1 MSNDIFTGN
10 NFKLFYNNDTA
21 NRIPDNA
28 GNEEINELAAMP
40 SFGIESEIQT
50 LETYDSEYSSK
61 LAAEQNVD
69 NIDITVN
76 YIPNDETHAF
86 LDAATESQKE
96 FQLTLRYNI
105 EDGLI
110 NYSMVNGQIQ
120 SANVSGDKDT
130 VVMKTYS
137 FVPTDVITRDGTAL
151 ASAALVEGSYGV
163 GSNGGD
169 VPQYQPER
177 PLGNSF
183 IKIPASQVGNPASAD
198 MMGVGLIDG
207 TTFSS
212 IAMTKTGSLAIY
224 AKNQTTAW
232 QRILTTNLGDT
243 KYVALTGDQTI
254 AGNKT
259 FSGNVKVN
267 SLISAN
273 KITGADVE
281 ATGAITG
288 ESIKTTTSTLGVASA
303 GSLTLGQALTVANGG
318 TGAKTAAEARTN
330 LGVKAAG
337 TFDIVPVANGGT
349 GASTVAQA
357 QVNLGIVTST
367 AMDGKYLIKASNL
380 SDLTNVANARTNL
393 GLGTSAVTNTGTS
406 GATIP
411 LLSTENTW
419 SGNQQF
425 NGNQNRFSANS
436 STGGG
441 IEIGSTVAAS
451 TSYIDFHSSGS
462 TVDYDS
468 RIQSTGGST
477 TAAGSGSMNIMAA
490 SLHFNGVLTLTNKL
504 AITEGGTG
512 ANSVDAARNNLQAMY
527 RSQTA
532 LAASVNLDTLGA
544 AQSGF
549 YYQTLNASATPA
561 NKYPIA
567 EAGGLYVYPTGA
579 GTAQACVQEYTS
591 YASNR
596 KWRRALAGTAG
607 WTAWKEYLTNDQL
620 GVTIPTLDG
629 GNQWNGSQTIKTG
642 GLQVGTLNAS
652 TVGFELGS
660 TTTKAGSFI
669 DFHSSGTGNDYDA
682 RIYVGEGSATVGQG
696 LMTFTNGGSYF
707 SSLITTPGINV
718 TNNGTAK
725 FSNAASNPLTITST
739 NPCLSF
745 VESDSSDSTYLFV
758 ADGGSFRLN
767 RDNTGGVALFNYSR
781 ATNTMSFAGVNTA
794 LGNATV
800 AGSLDVNDVNA
811 SGRVTARS
819 NGESYRLVSPTGSA
833 SYVMSYTADTGAVA
847 DRRWYV
853 GNASADNTVVLHNS
867 RTNGAIYISTTGV
880 ITLTARSNGTGT
892 GTVYNTIFQGNG
904 TISGPLGTV
913 TQVAS
918 DIKLKDD
925 VVPAKEGALQ
935 RINSIKC
942 VEFTWKNEGR
952 RDRGFIAQQ
961 IQKLDDLYTFNVE
974 GSEYLNYSQTAL
986 MSDTFGA
993 IQELT
998 QQVQDQQSQ
1007 VDELKALVQQLMNK

>member
-1 MSNDIFTGN
+1 MSDNIFTGN

-40 SFGIESEIQT
+40 SFGIESEIQI

-69 NIDITVN
+69 NIEITVN

-120 SANVSGDKDT
+120 SANVFGDKDT

-151 ASAALVEGSYGV
+151 ASTALVEGSYGV

-169 VPQYQPER
+169 VPQYQPDR

-183 IKIPASQVGNPASAD
+183 IKIPASQASNPASAD

-232 QRILTTNLGDT
+232 QRILTTSLGDT

-273 KITGADVE
+273 KITGTDVE
-281 ATGAITG
+281 VTGAITG
-288 ESIKTTTSTLGVASA
+288 ESINTTTSTLGIANA
-303 GSLTLGQALTVANGG
+303 GTLTLGQALTVGNGG
-318 TGAKTAAEARTN
+318 TGAKIAAEARTN

-367 AMDGKYLIKASNL
+367 AMDSKYLIKASNL
-380 SDLTNVANARTNL
+380 SDLTNVATARTNL
-393 GLGTSAVTNTGTS
+393 GVYSKAEVDLKEATLQTS
-406 GATIP
+406 
-411 LLSTENTW
+411 
-419 SGNQQF
+419 
-425 NGNQNRFSANS
+425 
-436 STGGG
+436 
-441 IEIGSTVAAS
+441 IET
-451 TSYIDFHSSGS
+451 
-462 TVDYDS
+462 
-468 RIQSTGGST
+468 
-477 TAAGSGSMNIMAA
+477 
-490 SLHFNGVLTLTNKL
+490 KL
-504 AITEGGTG
+504 AKSSNLSDVVNIAT
-512 ANSVDAARNNLQAMY
+512 ARNNLQAMY

-532 LAASVNLDTLGA
+532 LGTTNLDTLGA
-544 AQSGF
+544 ALAGF
-549 YYQTLNASATPA
+549 YYQTVNVNATAE
-561 NKYPIA
+561 NNYPIA

-591 YASNR
+591 YNSNR
-596 KWRRALAGTAG
+596 KWRRVLAGSSG
-607 WTAWKEYLTNDQL
+607 WTAWKEYLTSDQM
-620 GVTIPTLDG
+620 GATIPKLNG
-629 GNQWNGSQTIKTG
+629 GNAWNGSQTIMTG
-642 GLQVGTLNAS
+642 GLQVGSLNTS

-660 TTTKAGSFI
+660 TTTKTGSFI

-682 RIYVGEGSATVGQG
+682 RIYCGEGSATVGQG
-696 LMTFTNGGSYF
+696 LMTFSNAGSYF
-707 SSLITTPGINV
+707 SSLITTPGISV
-718 TNNGTAK
+718 TNNGPVK
-725 FSNAASNPLTITST
+725 FSNAASNPVTITST

-745 VESDSSDSTYLFV
+745 VESDSSDSTYMFV

-781 ATNTMSFAGVNTA
+781 TTNTMSFAGVSTQ
-794 LGNATV
+794 LGNTTV
-800 AGSLDVNDVNA
+800 TGTLDVGDINA

-819 NGESYRLVSPTGSA
+819 NGESFRLVSPTGSA
-833 SYVMSYTADTGAVA
+833 SYVMAYIDDTGAVSS
-847 DRRWYV
+847 RRWYV
-853 GNASADNTVVLHNS
+853 GNSSADNTVVLHNS
-867 RTNGAIYISTTGV
+867 RTNGAVYLNTTGV

-892 GTVYNTIFQGNG
+892 GTVYNTAFQTNG
-904 TISGPLGTV
+904 TIVGPLGTV

-918 DIKLKDD
+918 DIKLKED
-925 VVPAKEGALQ
+925 VLPAKEGALQ
-935 RINSIKC
+935 RINNIKC
-942 VEFTWKNEGR
+942 VEFTWINEGR

-961 IQKLDDLYTFNVE
+961 IQKLDDLYTFIVE

-1007 VDELKALVQQLMNK
+1007 IDELKELVQQLINK

>member
-76 YIPNDETHAF
+76 YIPDDETHAF

-207 TTFSS
+207 TTFSY

-393 GLGTSAVTNTGTS
+393 GLGTSAVINTGTS

-425 NGNQNRFSANS
+425 NGNQNRFAANS

-596 KWRRALAGTAG
+596 KWRRVLAGTAG

-642 GLQVGTLNAS
+642 GLQVGTLNTS

-696 LMTFTNGGSYF
+696 LMTFSNGGSYF

-781 ATNTMSFAGVNTA
+781 TTNTMNFGGVITA
-794 LGNATV
+794 LGNTTC
-800 AGSLDVNDVNA
+800 AGTFDVTSN
-811 SGRVTARS
+811 RVTCGGSSAGTDAIMLRS
-819 NGESYRLVSPTGSA
+819 NGSA
-833 SYVMSYTADTGAVA
+833 SYTCNLASNGVVRIRAGFSETVGNYGFQTYTAAGSPQY
-847 DRRWYV
+847 W
-853 GNASADNTVVLHNS
+853 
-867 RTNGAIYISTTGV
+867 IS
-880 ITLTARSNGTGT
+880 L
-892 GTVYNTIFQGNG
+892 
-904 TISGPLGTV
+904 PLGGGALALQGT
-913 TQVAS
+913 S
-918 DIKLKDD
+918 GRDYKEDIVEAKTDEALERILSQKMVNFVYKDD
-925 VVPAKEGALQ
+925 EQKRQRFGIIAEESEINTPQYVKHNPEIYDEVLDEEGN
-935 RINSIKC
+935 I
-942 VEFTWKNEGR
+942 VEQLT
-952 RDRGFIAQQ
+952 RDRPSIDVNP
-961 IQKLDDLYTFNVE
+961 IVMDLM
-974 GSEYLNYSQTAL
+974 GS
-986 MSDTFGA
+986 
-993 IQELT
+993 
-998 QQVQDQQSQ
+998 VQSLKKDNDYQQSQ
-1007 VDELKALVQQLMNK
+1007 IDELKALVQQLMNK

>member
-1 MSNDIFTGN
+1 MSNNIFTGN
-10 NFKLFYNNDTA
+10 NLKLFYNNDTA

-76 YIPNDETHAF
+76 YIPDDETHAF

-137 FVPTDVITRDGTAL
+137 FVPTEVITRDGTAL
-151 ASAALVEGSYGV
+151 ASAGLVEGSYGV
-163 GSNGGD
+163 GSNGVD

-183 IKIPASQVGNPASAD
+183 IKIPASQASNPASAD

-212 IAMTKTGSLAIY
+212 IAMTKTGSLALY

-288 ESIKTTTSTLGVASA
+288 DSITTTTSTLGVASA
-303 GSLTLGQALTVANGG
+303 GSLTLGQALTVGNGG

-367 AMDGKYLIKASNL
+367 AMDGKYLIKSSNL

-393 GLGTSAVTNTGTS
+393 GLGTSAVINTGTS

-411 LLSTENTW
+411 LLSTDNTW
-419 SGNQQF
+419 SNNQIF
-425 NGNQNRFSANS
+425 NGNQNRFATTS
-436 STGGG
+436 GGG
-441 IEIGSTVAAS
+441 IEIGSTATAS
-451 TSYIDFHSSGS
+451 TAYIDLHSSGS
-462 TVDYDS
+462 TVDYDA
-468 RIQSTGGST
+468 RIQCTGGST
-477 TAAGSGSMNIMAA
+477 TASGAGQMNINAA

-532 LAASVNLDTLGA
+532 LGTTNLDTLGA

-549 YYQTLNASATPA
+549 YYQTANANATAA
-561 NKYPIA
+561 NNYPIT
-567 EAGGLYVYPTGA
+567 EAGGLYVYPTSA
-579 GTAQACVQEYTS
+579 GTAQACVQEYTA
-591 YASNR
+591 YFNNR
-596 KWRRALAGTAG
+596 KWRRVLAGSAG
-607 WTAWKEYLTNDQL
+607 WTPWKEYITNDQL
-620 GVTIPTLDG
+620 GTTIPTLDG

-642 GLQVGTLNAS
+642 GLQVGSANTAN
-652 TVGFELGS
+652 TGFELGS
-660 TTTKAGSFI
+660 LTTAGTSFI
-669 DFHSSGTGNDYDA
+669 DFHSSGTNNDLDS
-682 RIYVGEGSATVGQG
+682 RIYGVGGSSANGNGQLGFRAGSYVFEAGEATFNNTVRSEGNFVIQHGGYPAFIVDNTDRAETDQFSRFLLELGPTSGALPVLIARQRNGGQTGQIRIPLAQISGEMLVNVGYLSNTAGQ
-696 LMTFTNGGSYF
+696 LNANNRRNTEVRCFTNATTTADSIPF
-707 SSLITTPGINV
+707 SGYGIL
-718 TNNGTAK
+718 TSFGRGADRTA
-725 FSNAASNPLTITST
+725 
-739 NPCLSF
+739 
-745 VESDSSDSTYLFV
+745 
-758 ADGGSFRLN
+758 
-767 RDNTGGVALFNYSR
+767 
-781 ATNTMSFAGVNTA
+781 
-794 LGNATV
+794 GN
-800 AGSLDVNDVNA
+800 
-811 SGRVTARS
+811 
-819 NGESYRLVSPTGSA
+819 
-833 SYVMSYTADTGAVA
+833 YTAQLVWNKG
-847 DRRWYV
+847 
-853 GNASADNTVVLHNS
+853 
-867 RTNGAIYISTTGV
+867 TN
-880 ITLTARSNGTGT
+880 
-892 GTVYNTIFQGNG
+892 
-904 TISGPLGTV
+904 
-913 TQVAS
+913 
-918 DIKLKDD
+918 
-925 VVPAKEGALQ
+925 
-935 RINSIKC
+935 
-942 VEFTWKNEGR
+942 
-952 RDRGFIAQQ
+952 
-961 IQKLDDLYTFNVE
+961 DLYTRSGEDTTTTWRDWLKITTSAVSDENAKIIGDALDTSIALDNINKMKFVNFEFKESE
-974 GSEYLNYSQTAL
+974 GKARRGVISQQIMEIDPQYVNKVGELYHLDQTPLLLDGLA
-986 MSDTFGA
+986 S
-993 IQELT
+993 IQELSKENDSLKS
-998 QQVQDQQSQ
+998 QVQDQQSQ
-1007 VDELKALVQQLMNK
+1007 IDELKALVQQLMNK

>member
-76 YIPNDETHAF
+76 YIPDDETHAF

-393 GLGTSAVTNTGTS
+393 GLGTSAVINTGTS

-425 NGNQNRFSANS
+425 NGNQNRFAANS

-596 KWRRALAGTAG
+596 KWRRVLAGTAG

-642 GLQVGTLNAS
+642 GLQVGTLNTS

-696 LMTFTNGGSYF
+696 LMTFSNGGSYF

-781 ATNTMSFAGVNTA
+781 TTNTMNFGGVITA
-794 LGNATV
+794 LGNTTC
-800 AGSLDVNDVNA
+800 AGTFDVTSN
-811 SGRVTARS
+811 RVTCGGSSAGTDAIMLRS
-819 NGESYRLVSPTGSA
+819 NGSA
-833 SYVMSYTADTGAVA
+833 SYTCNLASNGVVRIRAGFSETVGNYGFQTYTAAGSPQY
-847 DRRWYV
+847 W
-853 GNASADNTVVLHNS
+853 
-867 RTNGAIYISTTGV
+867 IS
-880 ITLTARSNGTGT
+880 L
-892 GTVYNTIFQGNG
+892 
-904 TISGPLGTV
+904 PLGGGALALQGT
-913 TQVAS
+913 S
-918 DIKLKDD
+918 GRDYKEDIVEAKTDEALERILSQKMVNFVYKDD
-925 VVPAKEGALQ
+925 EQKRQRFGIIAEESEINTPQYVKHNPEIYDEVLDEEGN
-935 RINSIKC
+935 I
-942 VEFTWKNEGR
+942 VEQLT
-952 RDRGFIAQQ
+952 RDRPSIDVNP
-961 IQKLDDLYTFNVE
+961 IVMDLM
-974 GSEYLNYSQTAL
+974 GS
-986 MSDTFGA
+986 
-993 IQELT
+993 
-998 QQVQDQQSQ
+998 VQSLKKDNDYQQSQ
-1007 VDELKALVQQLMNK
+1007 IDELKALVQQLMNK

>member
-1 MSNDIFTGN
+1 MSNNIFTGN

-76 YIPNDETHAF
+76 YIPDDETHAF

-163 GSNGGD
+163 GSNGADG
-169 VPQYQPER
+169 VPQYQPDR

-232 QRILTTNLGDT
+232 QRILTTSLGDT

-288 ESIKTTTSTLGVASA
+288 ESINTTTSTLGVASA
-303 GSLTLGQALTVANGG
+303 GSLTLGQALSVANGG

-367 AMDGKYLIKASNL
+367 VMDGKYLIKASNL

-393 GLGTSAVTNTGTS
+393 GLGTSAVINTGTS

-411 LLSTENTW
+411 LLNGANTW
-419 SGNQQF
+419 SARQNFSTAQF
-425 NGNQNRFSANS
+425 TSTYAEPLLIQS
-436 STGGG
+436 STPTIYLKDTDTGASG
-441 IEIGSTVAAS
+441 IKLIKDGTG
-451 TSYIDFHSSGS
+451 F
-462 TVDYDS
+462 
-468 RIQSTGGST
+468 RIQGD
-477 TAAGSGSMNIMAA
+477 AAGDPVALSYSDTTKTVTIPALILNTA
-490 SLHFNGVLTLTNKL
+490 LP
-504 AITEGGTG
+504 ITSGGTG
-512 ANSVDAARNNLQAMY
+512 ANGVNAAKINFGIDRYSQNSTETIIRAPVDTTYFTVKNDNWGVWNAAANDWIALPVARGGTGALTPAAARTNLGLGEGQTPTFGVVSIVSAGYPGIALYNSSVPDTENGARINIETNPTNKNLSFIWRQKATGTNQAVVSLPMPATGSARTVAY
-527 RSQTA
+527 VEESVPRSTTD
-532 LAASVNLDTLGA
+532 LSNTNIDTLTASSTGEYFQVA
-544 AQSGF
+544 
-549 YYQTLNASATPA
+549 NA
-561 NKYPIA
+561 N
-567 EAGGLYVYPTGA
+567 
-579 GTAQACVQEYTS
+579 
-591 YASNR
+591 
-596 KWRRALAGTAG
+596 
-607 WTAWKEYLTNDQL
+607 
-620 GVTIPTLDG
+620 
-629 GNQWNGSQTIKTG
+629 
-642 GLQVGTLNAS
+642 
-652 TVGFELGS
+652 
-660 TTTKAGSFI
+660 
-669 DFHSSGTGNDYDA
+669 
-682 RIYVGEGSATVGQG
+682 ATVGNGYPQG
-696 LMTFTNGGSYF
+696 
-707 SSLITTPGINV
+707 
-718 TNNGTAK
+718 AQ
-725 FSNAASNPLTITST
+725 
-739 NPCLSF
+739 
-745 VESDSSDSTYLFV
+745 
-758 ADGGSFRLN
+758 
-767 RDNTGGVALFNYSR
+767 
-781 ATNTMSFAGVNTA
+781 
-794 LGNATV
+794 
-800 AGSLDVNDVNA
+800 AGSLKVKRTSGGTNEACIQEYISYNNHERWSRNYTAGGWSEWMPLGVSIYTGWGAKQLTHCAQAGNSTQLRTGAYWDLSTNIGSPGGIAGAGMGIIQLPGNSWNYRAQIATTA
-811 SGRVTARS
+811 SGNGRAFLRATVNNAWQTWKEFTTSAISDETVKTKEGKLDVEVSLS
-819 NGESYRLVSPTGSA
+819 NINRMDFWNFIFNSDTYNVDRETGETLLREAPK
-833 SYVMSYTADTGAVA
+833 
-847 DRRWYV
+847 RR
-853 GNASADNTVVLHNS
+853 
-867 RTNGAIYISTTGV
+867 GV
-880 ITLTARSNGTGT
+880 IS
-892 GTVYNTIFQGNG
+892 
-904 TISGPLGTV
+904 
-913 TQVAS
+913 
-918 DIKLKDD
+918 
-925 VVPAKEGALQ
+925 
-935 RINSIKC
+935 
-942 VEFTWKNEGR
+942 
-952 RDRGFIAQQ
+952 QQ
-961 IQKLDDLYTFNVE
+961 IKDIDPQYVKQVGDLLHLDQTPMLLDGLAAIKALTIRDESNSSRIKDL
-974 GSEYLNYSQTAL
+974 
-986 MSDTFGA
+986 
-993 IQELT
+993 EL
-998 QQVQDQQSQ
+998 QVQDQQSQ
-1007 VDELKALVQQLMNK
+1007 IDELKALVQQLMNK

>member
-1 MSNDIFTGN
+1 MSNNIFTGN

-137 FVPTDVITRDGTAL
+137 FVPTEVITRDGTAL

-183 IKIPASQVGNPASAD
+183 IKIPASQASNPASAD

-288 ESIKTTTSTLGVASA
+288 ESINTTTSTLGVASA
-303 GSLTLGQALTVANGG
+303 GSLTLGQALTVSNGG

-357 QVNLGIVTST
+357 QINLGIVTST
-367 AMDGKYLIKASNL
+367 VMDGKYLIKSSNL

-393 GLGTSAVTNTGTS
+393 DVYSKAEVDLKETTLQTSIGTKLAKSSNLSDVANVATARANLGLGTSAVINTGTS
-406 GATIP
+406 GGTIP
-411 LLSTENTW
+411 ILNGANTW
-419 SGNQQF
+419 SATQTFSSRANF
-425 NGNQNRFSANS
+425 NG
-436 STGGG
+436 
-441 IEIGSTVAAS
+441 
-451 TSYIDFHSSGS
+451 
-462 TVDYDS
+462 
-468 RIQSTGGST
+468 
-477 TAAGSGSMNIMAA
+477 
-490 SLHFNGVLTLTNKL
+490 
-504 AITEGGTG
+504 
-512 ANSVDAARNNLQAMY
+512 
-527 RSQTA
+527 
-532 LAASVNLDTLGA
+532 
-544 AQSGF
+544 
-549 YYQTLNASATPA
+549 SATISSNWSIPFTLQG
-561 NKYPIA
+561 NSPTITFNEIDK
-567 EAGGLYVYPTGA
+567 PTGA
-579 GTAQACVQEYTS
+579 PDYSFV
-591 YASNR
+591 
-596 KWRRALAGTAG
+596 
-607 WTAWKEYLTNDQL
+607 
-620 GVTIPTLDG
+620 VDG
-629 GNQWNGSQTIKTG
+629 GNWRIQREDDGSSILSYSQSGSSPVLRSGVDQQFAGYVATGSYVEGGQIRTTGSFSQDGILVRAISNGSCYTAYADNSSAKVIRWRTG
-642 GLQVGTLNAS
+642 LATSGGYAIYYYNADGTYNSTPVAVG
-652 TVGFELGS
+652 G
-660 TTTKAGSFI
+660 
-669 DFHSSGTGNDYDA
+669 DGTG
-682 RIYVGEGSATVGQG
+682 IV
-696 LMTFTNGGSYF
+696 FNGGPF
-707 SSLITTPGINV
+707 ST
-718 TNNGTAK
+718 
-725 FSNAASNPLTITST
+725 
-739 NPCLSF
+739 
-745 VESDSSDSTYLFV
+745 
-758 ADGGSFRLN
+758 
-767 RDNTGGVALFNYSR
+767 
-781 ATNTMSFAGVNTA
+781 
-794 LGNATV
+794 
-800 AGSLDVNDVNA
+800 
-811 SGRVTARS
+811 SGRITCGGGDAGTDAIMLRS
-819 NGESYRLVSPTGSA
+819 NGAAAYTCNLA
-833 SYVMSYTADTGAVA
+833 S
-847 DRRWYV
+847 
-853 GNASADNTVVLHNS
+853 
-867 RTNGAIYISTTGV
+867 TGV
-880 ITLTARSNGTGT
+880 VRIRAGFSETVGSYGFQTYTTAGSPQYWISLPSAGGVLALQGTSGRDYKEDIVEAKNDEALDRILSQKMVNF
-892 GTVYNTIFQGNG
+892 VY
-904 TISGPLGTV
+904 
-913 TQVAS
+913 
-918 DIKLKDD
+918 KDD
-925 VVPAKEGALQ
+925 DQKRQRFGIIAEESELITPQYVKHNTEIYDEILDDEGN
-935 RINSIKC
+935 I
-942 VEFTWKNEGR
+942 VEQLT
-952 RDRGFIAQQ
+952 RDRPSIDVNP
-961 IQKLDDLYTFNVE
+961 IVMDLM
-974 GSEYLNYSQTAL
+974 GSVQSLKKDNDYL
-986 MSDTFGA
+986 
-993 IQELT
+993 
-998 QQVQDQQSQ
+998 QSQ
-1007 VDELKALVQQLMNK
+1007 IDELKALVQQLINK

>member
-76 YIPNDETHAF
+76 YIPDDETHAF

-183 IKIPASQVGNPASAD
+183 IKIPASQVGNPSSAD

-288 ESIKTTTSTLGVASA
+288 ESIKATTSTLGVASA
-303 GSLTLGQALTVANGG
+303 GSLTLGQALTVGNGG

-393 GLGTSAVTNTGTS
+393 GLGTSAVINTGTS

-411 LLSTENTW
+411 LLSTDNTW
-419 SGNQQF
+419 SNNQNF

-462 TVDYDS
+462 TVDYDA

-477 TAAGSGSMNIMAA
+477 TAAGAGQMNINAA

-512 ANSVDAARNNLQAMY
+512 ANSVEGARNNIQAMY

-532 LAASVNLDTLGA
+532 LGTTNLDTLGA

-549 YYQTLNASATPA
+549 YYQTANVNATTA

-567 EAGGLYVYPTGA
+567 QAGGLYVYPTGA
-579 GTAQACVQEYTS
+579 GTVQACVQEYTA
-591 YASNR
+591 YYNNR
-596 KWRRALAGTAG
+596 KFRRVLAGSEG
-607 WTAWKEYLTNDQL
+607 WTGWKEYLTDDQL
-620 GVTIPTLDG
+620 GTTIPTLDG
-629 GNQWNGSQTIKTG
+629 GNQWNGSQVIKTG
-642 GLQVGTLNAS
+642 GLQVGTYNTS

-660 TTTKAGSFI
+660 QTTVAGSFI

-682 RIYVGEGSATVGQG
+682 RIYCGGGASAVGQG
-696 LMTFTNGGSYF
+696 LMTFSNGGSYF

-718 TNNGTAK
+718 TGTTAK
-725 FSNAASNPLTITST
+725 FVSNAGNPMTITSA

-745 VESDSSDSTYLFV
+745 IETDATPANSTYLFV

-767 RDNTGGVALFNYSR
+767 RDSTGGVALFNYLR
-781 ATNTMSFAGVNTA
+781 TTNTMSFAGVTTA
-794 LGNATV
+794 LGNTTV
-800 AGSLDVNDVNA
+800 AGTLEIGTMAATGAINA
-811 SGRVTARS
+811 TNRITCGGTSAGTDAIMLRS
-819 NGESYRLVSPTGSA
+819 NGSA
-833 SYVMSYTADTGAVA
+833 SYTCNLAANGVVRIRAGFSDTVGNYGFQTYTAAGSPQY
-847 DRRWYV
+847 W
-853 GNASADNTVVLHNS
+853 
-867 RTNGAIYISTTGV
+867 IS
-880 ITLTARSNGTGT
+880 L
-892 GTVYNTIFQGNG
+892 
-904 TISGPLGTV
+904 PLGGGALALQGT
-913 TQVAS
+913 S
-918 DIKLKDD
+918 GRDYKEDIVEAKTDEALERILSQKMVNFVYKDD
-925 VVPAKEGALQ
+925 EQKRQRFGIIAEESEINTPQYVKHNPEIYDEVLDEEGN
-935 RINSIKC
+935 I
-942 VEFTWKNEGR
+942 VEQLT
-952 RDRGFIAQQ
+952 RDRPSIDVNP
-961 IQKLDDLYTFNVE
+961 IVMDLM
-974 GSEYLNYSQTAL
+974 GS
-986 MSDTFGA
+986 
-993 IQELT
+993 
-998 QQVQDQQSQ
+998 VQSLKKDNDYQQSQ
-1007 VDELKALVQQLMNK
+1007 IDELKALVQQLMNK

>member
-76 YIPNDETHAF
+76 YIPDDETHAF

-198 MMGVGLIDG
+198 MMGIGLIDG

-303 GSLTLGQALTVANGG
+303 GSLTLGQALTVGNGG

-380 SDLTNVANARTNL
+380 SDLTNVAAARTNL
-393 GLGTSAVTNTGTS
+393 GLGTSAVINTGTS

-411 LLSTENTW
+411 LLSTDNTW
-419 SGNQQF
+419 SARQNFGTAQF
-425 NGNQNRFSANS
+425 TSTYAEPLLIQS
-436 STGGG
+436 STPTIYLKDTDTGASG
-441 IEIGSTVAAS
+441 IKMIKDGTG
-451 TSYIDFHSSGS
+451 F
-462 TVDYDS
+462 
-468 RIQSTGGST
+468 RIQGDAAGDPVALSYSDTTKTVTIPALTLNTALPITSGGTGGKTVTEAKVNLSIDRFAQDGVETHIRSNTGNTYLFIKDSAAEWGCYSLT
-477 TAAGSGSMNIMAA
+477 TGAAIPLSIRY
-490 SLHFNGVLTLTNKL
+490 
-504 AITEGGTG
+504 GGTG
-512 ANSVDAARNNLQAMY
+512 ASDINGSRNNLG
-527 RSQTA
+527 
-532 LAASVNLDTLGA
+532 LGETHLVK
-544 AQSGF
+544 F
-549 YYQTLNASATPA
+549 
-561 NKYPIA
+561 
-567 EAGGLYVYPTGA
+567 GGLRVGESVA
-579 GTAQACVQEYTS
+579 G
-591 YASNR
+591 N
-596 KWRRALAGTAG
+596 
-607 WTAWKEYLTNDQL
+607 
-620 GVTIPTLDG
+620 
-629 GNQWNGSQTIKTG
+629 
-642 GLQVGTLNAS
+642 
-652 TVGFELGS
+652 VGFELGS
-660 TTTKAGSFI
+660 LTTAGTTFI
-669 DFHSSGTGNDYDA
+669 DFHSSGTNNDLDS
-682 RIYVGEGSATVGQG
+682 RIYGTGGTGANGGGALGFRAASYTFEAGEATFNNTVRCDGNFVIQHGGYPAYIIDNTDRAATDPFSRVMLEAGPQNGALPSLIARRRDGSQVGQVRIPFAQISG
-696 LMTFTNGGSYF
+696 EMLVNVAYFTNGAGQVNADNRRNTEFRTFTNA
-707 SSLITTPGINV
+707 TT
-718 TNNGTAK
+718 T
-725 FSNAASNPLTITST
+725 
-739 NPCLSF
+739 
-745 VESDSSDSTYLFV
+745 
-758 ADGGSFRLN
+758 ADGIPFSGYGIL
-767 RDNTGGVALFNYSR
+767 
-781 ATNTMSFAGVNTA
+781 ATFGR
-794 LGNATV
+794 GPERV
-800 AGSLDVNDVNA
+800 AGNYA
-811 SGRVTARS
+811 AQ
-819 NGESYRLVSPTGSA
+819 LVWNKG
-833 SYVMSYTADTGAVA
+833 
-847 DRRWYV
+847 
-853 GNASADNTVVLHNS
+853 
-867 RTNGAIYISTTGV
+867 TN
-880 ITLTARSNGTGT
+880 
-892 GTVYNTIFQGNG
+892 
-904 TISGPLGTV
+904 
-913 TQVAS
+913 
-918 DIKLKDD
+918 
-925 VVPAKEGALQ
+925 
-935 RINSIKC
+935 
-942 VEFTWKNEGR
+942 
-952 RDRGFIAQQ
+952 
-961 IQKLDDLYTFNVE
+961 DLYTRAGEDTTTTWRDWAKITTSAVSDENAKIIGEALDTSIALENINKMIFVNFEFKDSE
-974 GSEYLNYSQTAL
+974 GKARRGVISQQIMEIDPQYVNKVGEYYHLDQTPMLLDGLA
-986 MSDTFGA
+986 A
-993 IQELT
+993 IQELSKENEFLKE
-998 QQVQDQQSQ
+998 QVQDQQSQ
-1007 VDELKALVQQLMNK
+1007 IDELKALVQQLMNK